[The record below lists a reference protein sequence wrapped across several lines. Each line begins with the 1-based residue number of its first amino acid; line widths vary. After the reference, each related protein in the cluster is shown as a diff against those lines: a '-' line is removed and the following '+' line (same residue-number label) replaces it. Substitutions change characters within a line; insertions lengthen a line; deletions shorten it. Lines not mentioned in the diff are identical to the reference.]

1 MSRTHPTAQ
10 TEGVQARVGTSGQ
23 CPPLARHEIKHVNRY
38 DLSNEYRVSGRT
50 RALATGNRWIASSL
64 GLLRAVPIHNAS
76 TRPFLPI
83 ERCSVPAT
91 RTQLNSRVGPR
102 SPPPWNSPVTNSFC
116 LNADAL

>member
-1 MSRTHPTAQ
+1 VSRTRPTAQ
-10 TEGVQARVGTSGQ
+10 TEGVQARVAQ
-23 CPPLARHEIKHVNRY
+23 AANAPPLARHKIKHVNRY

-50 RALATGNRWIASSL
+50 
-64 GLLRAVPIHNAS
+64 
-76 TRPFLPI
+76 LPI